1 MASLV
6 SSSWL
11 HPPLPHPHRHTG
23 CHPRLKTTWKANPP
37 QRQHRDL
44 CFMAK
49 AKAGAGHSPVPWE
62 PWASHHRPKLNT
74 KMQGKETL
82 HPINLTWLLFL
93 PCWLWEANTCY
104 YIFYSTSLFFLHS
117 IPMNFSSFLS
127 MCMNSYAHGYPHLSN
142 LTALV
147 SYPSYPSSF
156 PSLLGHAWPF
166 KSLQSYQ
173 PPSSCHNLITTPHSP
188 V

>member
-23 CHPRLKTTWKANPP
+23 CHPLLKTTWKENPP

-82 HPINLTWLLFL
+82 HPINQLDCYSFLAGYERLIHVITFFTQHHSSSSTQSPWTFL
-93 PCWLWEANTCY
+93 PSFPCAW
-104 YIFYSTSLFFLHS
+104 
-117 IPMNFSSFLS
+117 IPMR
-127 MCMNSYAHGYPHLSN
+127 MA
-142 LTALV
+142 T
-147 SYPSYPSSF
+147 
-156 PSLLGHAWPF
+156 
-166 KSLQSYQ
+166 
-173 PPSSCHNLITTPHSP
+173 LISPTLPHSFHIHP
-188 V
+188 THHPSHLC